1 MQLKISLK
9 IAENIKSTVFD
20 YYSTGLE
27 VCQAETTTKH
37 LQKYKVSEVFGG
49 GRPPALQAVAPPEKV
64 KDAGIF
70 MFTES
75 LIEINIKYTCFFVQN
90 DV

>member
-49 GRPPALQAVAPPEKV
+49 DRLLCRRSPPEKV

>member
-9 IAENIKSTVFD
+9 IAENIKSTVLD

-49 GRPPALQAVAPPEKV
+49 RPPAKQVVAPEKV
-64 KDAGIF
+64 KDAGNLK
-70 MFTES
+70 FTES
-75 LIEINIKYTCFFVQN
+75 HIENNIKYTCFFVQN

>member
-37 LQKYKVSEVFGG
+37 LQEYKAG
-49 GRPPALQAVAPPEKV
+49 GRPPNLKMKV
-64 KDAGIF
+64 SYGLV
-70 MFTES
+70 T
-75 LIEINIKYTCFFVQN
+75 V
-90 DV
+90 

>member
-9 IAENIKSTVFD
+9 IAENIKKALSLIIIVQDLKFVKQKRPQNI
-20 YYSTGLE
+20 YRN
-27 VCQAETTTKH
+27 TKSVRFSGGDR
-37 LQKYKVSEVFGG
+37 LQS
-49 GRPPALQAVAPPEKV
+49 RRSPPEKV

>member
-49 GRPPALQAVAPPEKV
+49 GGAGNGGGGAPQK
-64 KDAGIF
+64 KK
-70 MFTES
+70 MES
-75 LIEINIKYTCFFVQN
+75 VLN
-90 DV
+90 

>member
-37 LQKYKVSEVFGG
+37 LQEYKVGRFSGG
-49 GRPPALQAVAPPEKV
+49 DRLLRRRSPPEKV